1 MKKGGWA
8 LKSEKKIELCL
19 HKILQERNMKESEL
33 AKLTGLY
40 PSYINSI
47 THNEHPHIN
56 LKKLAIIA
64 TVLNIKDISKL
75 INFTKD

>member
-1 MKKGGWA
+1 
-8 LKSEKKIELCL
+8 
-19 HKILQERNMKESEL
+19 MKESEL

-47 THNEHPHIN
+47 TRNEHSHIN

-75 INFTKD
+75 IDFAND

>member
-1 MKKGGWA
+1 M
-8 LKSEKKIELCL
+8 KSEKKIKLRL

-47 THNEHPHIN
+47 TRNEHSHIN

-75 INFTKD
+75 IDFTND

>member
-1 MKKGGWA
+1 
-8 LKSEKKIELCL
+8 
-19 HKILQERNMKESEL
+19 MKESEL

-64 TVLNIKDISKL
+64 TVLNLKDISKL
-75 INFTKD
+75 INFVKE